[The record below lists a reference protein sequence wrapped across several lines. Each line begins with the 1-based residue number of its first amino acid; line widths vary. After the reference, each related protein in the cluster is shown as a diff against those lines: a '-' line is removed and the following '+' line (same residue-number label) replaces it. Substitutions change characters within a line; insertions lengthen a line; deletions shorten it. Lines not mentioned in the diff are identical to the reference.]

1 MEASSSRIRIEL
13 SKLFSSP
20 CAPNEITSRLIDFFS
35 ACLTKCNFVTSQQQM
50 LFWEWALQRARK
62 SRWELWR
69 MDGQDHTL
77 GLGLRGIDC
86 ARALSGL
93 KPRVAAWG
101 RTCCQVQWQRP
112 LMFTLT
118 KGLTHTT
125 WTCLVRDICSLSAI
139 FSWSIPVLCHRTASN
154 QAHICIK
161 VKLWLQ
167 MNRFIASNVIH
178 HHQTS

>member
-1 MEASSSRIRIEL
+1 MKMEASSSRIRMEL
-13 SKLFSSP
+13 LKLFSSP

-50 LFWEWALQRARK
+50 LFWEWALQRVRK

-101 RTCCQVQWQRP
+101 RTCYQVQWQRP

-118 KGLTHTT
+118 KGLTHHMNLPCQGYMFPICHLKLIY
-125 WTCLVRDICSLSAI
+125 TCPMSPDC
-139 FSWSIPVLCHRTASN
+139 
-154 QAHICIK
+154 
-161 VKLWLQ
+161 VKLSTHMHKGKSL
-167 MNRFIASNVIH
+167 IANE
-178 HHQTS
+178 

>member
-20 CAPNEITSRLIDFFS
+20 CAPNEITTRLIDFFS

-50 LFWEWALQRARK
+50 LFWEWALQRVRK

-101 RTCCQVQWQRP
+101 RTCYQVQ
-112 LMFTLT
+112 
-118 KGLTHTT
+118 
-125 WTCLVRDICSLSAI
+125 CA
-139 FSWSIPVLCHRTASN
+139 LCHRTASN

>member
-101 RTCCQVQWQRP
+101 RTCYQVQWQRP

-118 KGLTHTT
+118 KGLTHTPHEPA
-125 WTCLVRDICSLSAI
+125 LSGIYVPYLPSSADLYL
-139 FSWSIPVLCHRTASN
+139 SYVTGLR
-154 QAHICIK
+154 QIK
-161 VKLWLQ
+161 HTY
-167 MNRFIASNVIH
+167 A
-178 HHQTS
+178 